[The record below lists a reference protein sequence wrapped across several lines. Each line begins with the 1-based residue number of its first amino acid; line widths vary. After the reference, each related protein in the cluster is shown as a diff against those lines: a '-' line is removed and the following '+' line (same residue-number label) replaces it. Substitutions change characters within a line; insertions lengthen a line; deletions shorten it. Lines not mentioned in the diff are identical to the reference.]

1 MFGTLKFLNQPLP
14 LTHPIVDCLTLQEN
28 RVTQKVHRQIWETC
42 WMDWRQY
49 RSGRGPAVSRDAHLH
64 FSSDHCENFNNMHS
78 ALCRLTN
85 QFLYSWYS
93 EWCIYVVCSTPTS
106 PFSRNLQL
114 CALEIGCAIHSG
126 IQSTN
131 GELPLYRETLSL
143 QWSSLTVNHLLLQTN
158 TLHIYNMY
166 PTVKKRYVVV
176 WVIAHHIV
184 KSSHGAVAVAENSL
198 KGYCCWL

>member
-1 MFGTLKFLNQPLP
+1 MPLTALGDKNMFGTLKFLNQPLP

-49 RSGRGPAVSRDAHLH
+49 RSGRGPAVSRDAQLH

-85 QFLYSWYS
+85 QFLYSCYS

-106 PFSRNLQL
+106 PFSPNLQL
-114 CALEIGCAIHSG
+114 CGDWLCDPLRYSVDKWRVTALSG
-126 IQSTN
+126 NTQPPMELSYSQPLTLTN
-131 GELPLYRETLSL
+131 
-143 QWSSLTVNHLLLQTN
+143 
-158 TLHIYNMY
+158 
-166 PTVKKRYVVV
+166 
-176 WVIAHHIV
+176 
-184 KSSHGAVAVAENSL
+184 
-198 KGYCCWL
+198 

>member
-1 MFGTLKFLNQPLP
+1 MPLTALGDKNMFGTLKFLTQPLP

-42 WMDWRQY
+42 WMDWWQY

-64 FSSDHCENFNNMHS
+64 FSSDHCENLSFNNMHS

-85 QFLYSWYS
+85 QFLYSCLS

-114 CALEIGCAIHSG
+114 CGDWLCDPLRYSVDKWRVTALSG
-126 IQSTN
+126 NTQPPMELSYSQPLTLTN
-131 GELPLYRETLSL
+131 
-143 QWSSLTVNHLLLQTN
+143 
-158 TLHIYNMY
+158 
-166 PTVKKRYVVV
+166 
-176 WVIAHHIV
+176 
-184 KSSHGAVAVAENSL
+184 
-198 KGYCCWL
+198 